1 MTEANRSIHAEF
13 EKIRQDVIRLAAM
26 VTELIPRVTDA
37 LLSGDIESA
46 QQVIE
51 LDDETDSL
59 SLEIEEHLHHV
70 LALYNPM
77 ASDLRKLITALKM
90 NGEIERSG
98 DLVTNIAK
106 ISHRIHGMQFD
117 PRMRGLV
124 EQMSEEAQRL
134 FRLAID
140 AYADENAALATAL
153 DDIDDRLDALSVEF
167 VEAFIEARTA
177 GTIDL
182 QHAVQLMLIARYY
195 ERIGDH
201 AVNVG
206 EKVQYM
212 VTGWMPEQAGAM
224 RVAARRATSPGQGS
238 EAHEQAADP
247 SSEAPE

>member
-1 MTEANRSIHAEF
+1 MTEVNHSIHAEF
-13 EKIRQDVIRLAAM
+13 ERIRQDVIRLAAM
-26 VTELIPRVTDA
+26 VTESIPRATDA
-37 LLSGDIESA
+37 LLSGDIEGA
-46 QQVIE
+46 QQIIE
-51 LDDETDSL
+51 FDDETDAL
-59 SLEIEEHLHHV
+59 SVEIEDHLHHV

-106 ISHRIHGMQFD
+106 ISHRIHGIQFD

-153 DDIDDRLDALSVEF
+153 DDIDDRLDALSREF
-167 VEAFIEARTA
+167 VEAFIEASSA

-182 QHAVQLMLIARYY
+182 QHAVQLVLIARYY

-206 EKVQYM
+206 EKVSYM
-212 VTGWMPEQAGAM
+212 VTGWLPEQAGVMGVSA
-224 RVAARRATSPGQGS
+224 RSAAADAEGGAAARPS
-238 EAHEQAADP
+238 EISDP
-247 SSEAPE
+247 ESQE